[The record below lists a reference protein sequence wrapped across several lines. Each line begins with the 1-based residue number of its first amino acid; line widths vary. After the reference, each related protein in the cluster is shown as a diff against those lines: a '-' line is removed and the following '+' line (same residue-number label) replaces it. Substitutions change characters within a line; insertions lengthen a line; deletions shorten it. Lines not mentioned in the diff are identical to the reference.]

1 MIFRN
6 KINKDDDYTV
16 NLKDCLAKTEFIDG
30 DTVKGMTVKEHC
42 VLTGFSLHAQRCFYG
57 TAIFAA
63 GKRVFSACAE
73 IVW

>member
-30 DTVKGMTVKEHC
+30 DTVKGMTEKEHC
-42 VLTGFSLHAQRCFYG
+42 VLTGFSLHAQRLFGDIKPHCF
-57 TAIFAA
+57 T
-63 GKRVFSACAE
+63 
-73 IVW
+73 